1 MRARV
6 FVLVA
11 VAAWAELLRDRME
24 RGDGFEVV
32 GVAADGDGALR
43 HLERLDP
50 PPDIAILDV
59 GAGLALRTARTLRG
73 REPAVRLVA
82 IGLDDNPAQ
91 VLSWAMVGATGLV
104 ARTAS
109 LDDLLSA
116 LTAVARGEA
125 PCSPGVTGALLR
137 GVGGS
142 NSGMLNLTQS
152 GRLTDREREV
162 ARLVADG
169 FTNKEIA
176 AHLRIEPGTVKS
188 HVHSL
193 IRKLGVSRR
202 AQVAAKLRP
211 DGLPSEWPESLPHI
225 GGDDGPV

>member
-1 MRARV
+1 M
-6 FVLVA
+6 
-11 VAAWAELLRDRME
+11 
-24 RGDGFEVV
+24 
-32 GVAADGDGALR
+32 
-43 HLERLDP
+43 
-50 PPDIAILDV
+50 
-59 GAGLALRTARTLRG
+59 
-73 REPAVRLVA
+73 
-82 IGLDDNPAQ
+82 
-91 VLSWAMVGATGLV
+91 
-104 ARTAS
+104 
-109 LDDLLSA
+109 
-116 LTAVARGEA
+116 TAVARGEA

-137 GVGGS
+137 GVGDS

-225 GGDDGPV
+225 GGDDRPV